1 MPSGGFVESVM
12 MGIPT
17 FSFWDD
23 KFIRC
28 QPEAEKEVKK
38 LIEVGIFN
46 DNAKQ
51 MSKNIENCIKD
62 NNWWNKLIRKESLEQ
77 FMSKYVKTDKD
88 WIAEW
93 DSLISSLD
101 NNE

>member
-1 MPSGGFVESVM
+1 
-12 MGIPT
+12 
-17 FSFWDD
+17 
-23 KFIRC
+23 
-28 QPEAEKEVKK
+28 
-38 LIEVGIFN
+38 
-46 DNAKQ
+46 